1 MTYCVVLI
9 AIIHFHQFLDR
20 IMPSLETYRKF
31 RFCLYMKILEDSKSM
46 SKLDAWEKWDKIS
59 DYDMRPR
66 EIEFLSLVV
75 SKMGEFKINIFFK
88 SINEYLKSI

>member
-1 MTYCVVLI
+1 
-9 AIIHFHQFLDR
+9 
-20 IMPSLETYRKF
+20 MPSLETYRKF

-46 SKLDAWEKWDKIS
+46 SKLGAWEKWDKIS